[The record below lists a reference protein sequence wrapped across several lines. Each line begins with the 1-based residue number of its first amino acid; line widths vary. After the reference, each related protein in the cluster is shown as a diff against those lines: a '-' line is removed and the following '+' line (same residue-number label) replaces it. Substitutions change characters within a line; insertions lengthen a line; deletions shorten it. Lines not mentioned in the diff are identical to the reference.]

1 MSRNL
6 SFFFVFLSHTF
17 GAYVQKNLSHLDYV
31 QYKKNDVKYAIS
43 VDKFP
48 DWIFEFC
55 TRLTND
61 LTKAKIAVGPQ
72 FFFHSL
78 EE

>member
-1 MSRNL
+1 M
-6 SFFFVFLSHTF
+6 
-17 GAYVQKNLSHLDYV
+17 
-31 QYKKNDVKYAIS
+31 S

-61 LTKAKIAVGPQ
+61 LTKAKILVGPH
-72 FFFHSL
+72 FFFTVKKSTLKRILTLYFMKIHAADS
-78 EE
+78 

>member
-1 MSRNL
+1 M
-6 SFFFVFLSHTF
+6 
-17 GAYVQKNLSHLDYV
+17 
-31 QYKKNDVKYAIS
+31 S

-61 LTKAKIAVGPQ
+61 LTKAKISVGPH
-72 FFFHSL
+72 FFFIGKKSKVKRIFTLNFIKIHAADKKL
-78 EE
+78 LRGK